1 MSPESEIFMKIKEI
15 STRTVRPRPSVDTTD
30 LAQELGI
37 TKDKLMP
44 HLNQLKQLRLL
55 NFDDTQAASIKLT
68 LLGTVVKR

>member
-37 TKDKLMP
+37 TKDTLMP